1 MKPVKIFLVL
11 AVLALAAWIAPRAN
25 TSDWRYP
32 KMLATQ
38 IPKMP
43 FRYFV

>member
-1 MKPVKIFLVL
+1 MKKIMFVAGLIA
-11 AVLALAAWIAPRAN
+11 AVAAYLAATTEP
-25 TSDWRYP
+25 SDWRYP

-38 IPKMP
+38 LPKMP